1 MPRVHLTHR
10 ALRSLST
17 DRLQEDFWDDLLPG
31 FGVRITNR
39 GRKTFVLRYR
49 ANGRKRRISIG
60 THPPWSL
67 KDARDEAKEILGKAA
82 KGEDL
87 QAARKRE
94 RAAETFGEL
103 AEEYLER
110 HAKRRKKSWRED
122 QRKLEK
128 DLLPAWR
135 NRKAKDITRREV
147 IRLVEGIVDRGSP
160 VSANRTLALI
170 SKIFNFGI
178 DMEIVDI
185 NPAQRVRPPAKES
198 SRDVVLKEDEIRA
211 LWQALEEEDPI
222 VAGTFKLRLLTAQR
236 GIEVFSMRW
245 SDIDGEWWTIP
256 AEVSKNGLQ
265 HRVPLSPQ
273 ALAVLELLRP
283 LSGDSEWVFDSP
295 KKPGTHIVA
304 IRKAAVRIAERA
316 RVEFTAHDLR
326 RTAATHMASMGV
338 SRLTIS
344 KILNHVERGITAI
357 YDRASY
363 DAEKERALLR
373 WGEKVAR
380 IGSGSGKLAPVVSI
394 R

>member
-1 MPRVHLTHR
+1 MPRIHLTHR

-17 DRLQEDFWDDLLPG
+17 DLVQEDFWDDLQKN
-31 FGVRITNR
+31 FGVRVTSR
-39 GRKTFVLRYR
+39 GRKTFVVRYR

-60 THPPWSL
+60 THPPWKL
-67 KDARDEAKEILGKAA
+67 ADARDKAKELLGETA
-82 KGEDL
+82 KGEDP
-87 QAARKRE
+87 QAARRRE

-103 AEEYLER
+103 AEDYLER
-110 HAKRRKKSWRED
+110 HAKRRKKSWKED
-122 QRKLEK
+122 ERKLKK
-128 DLLPAWR
+128 DLLPAWK

-147 IRLVEGIVDRGSP
+147 IHLLEGIVERGSP

-170 SKIFNFGI
+170 SKIFNFGL
-178 DMEIVDI
+178 DQEVVEL
-185 NPAQRVRPPAKES
+185 NPAQRVKRPAKEK
-198 SRDVVLKEDEIRA
+198 SRDRVLKEEEIRL
-211 LWQALEEEDPI
+211 LWRALEEENPV

-256 AEVSKNGLQ
+256 AEVSKNGLP

-273 ALAVLELLRP
+273 ALSVLEQLRP
-283 LSGDSEWVFDSP
+283 LTGKSEWVFDSP
-295 KKPGTHIVA
+295 KKPGSSIVA
-304 IRKAAVRIAERA
+304 VRKATLRIASNA
-316 RVEFTAHDLR
+316 GVEFTAHDLR

-344 KILNHVERGITAI
+344 KILNHVERGVTAI

-363 DAEKERALLR
+363 DTEKRRALLR
-373 WGEKVAR
+373 WAARVGGVAGGDTELSSV
-380 IGSGSGKLAPVVSI
+380 IPI